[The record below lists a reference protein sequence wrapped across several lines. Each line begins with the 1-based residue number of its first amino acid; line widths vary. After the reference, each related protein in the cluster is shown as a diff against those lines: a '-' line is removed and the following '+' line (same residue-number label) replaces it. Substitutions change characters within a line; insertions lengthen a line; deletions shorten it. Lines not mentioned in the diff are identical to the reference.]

1 MSFADNTVPLPDSCI
16 VSLIAEQLF
25 NTGRFSESPL

>member
-1 MSFADNTVPLPDSCI
+1 MSFADHTVPLRVSCI

-25 NTGRFSESPL
+25 NMGRFSESPL